1 MCSGDDAIKGGSGL
15 TVRAQLLSDTHL
27 GVHGQ
32 WLKGQP
38 KHLYYWMTSLSLVV
52 LLPCLFEHIQLTL
65 CKFHVAVGRIHF
77 ISQLRARTLELH

>member
-1 MCSGDDAIKGGSGL
+1 MCRGDDAIKGGSGL

-38 KHLYYWMTSLSLVV
+38 KPPILLDDFSLSGCFASLLV
-52 LLPCLFEHIQLTL
+52 
-65 CKFHVAVGRIHF
+65 
-77 ISQLRARTLELH
+77 